1 MLSTRESYVTTARHQ
16 VTPYLSRCNSAL
28 LGCQDLVPHSH
39 ADESHL
45 ALCGCNPGVNSGCD
59 ALVVFLFHLHRCA
72 FDQMKGEHAGSIS
85 AQRASPVCSYLA
97 AAGGG
102 RAKVPHAPC
111 DRFQA
116 ARSLQIRFQPITECG
131 DLRVVGALNTT
142 PRVVYSPAASR
153 ARSTLDSLVDTASRH
168 SGVTLPCDS

>member
-72 FDQMKGEHAGSIS
+72 FDKMKGEHAGSIS
-85 AQRASPVCSYLA
+85 AREPAQSVRTLLLQVVGERKCLMRLA
-97 AAGGG
+97 IGFKPRGRCRYDFNRLWSAETCGG
-102 RAKVPHAPC
+102 RCTQHNATSCVLTG
-111 DRFQA
+111 
-116 ARSLQIRFQPITECG
+116 SLQ
-131 DLRVVGALNTT
+131 GALDVGQSCRHGV
-142 PRVVYSPAASR
+142 PPFGCY
-153 ARSTLDSLVDTASRH
+153 TA
-168 SGVTLPCDS
+168 L